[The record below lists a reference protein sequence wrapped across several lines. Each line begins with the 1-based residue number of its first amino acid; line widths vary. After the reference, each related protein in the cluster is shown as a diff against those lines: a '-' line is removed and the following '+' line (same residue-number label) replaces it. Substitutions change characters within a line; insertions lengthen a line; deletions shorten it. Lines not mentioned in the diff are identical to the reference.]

1 MDILAAE
8 RHNLSH
14 ELLFDSMGKIVYSP
28 LDDNGTEN
36 AGVGIP
42 VPSQGFV
49 HHTWPIDRLG
59 SDEDEENSQYKQDDL
74 LHTV

>member
-1 MDILAAE
+1 MDILAAG

-28 LDDNGTEN
+28 LDDNGMEN

-42 VPSQGFV
+42 
-49 HHTWPIDRLG
+49 LML
-59 SDEDEENSQYKQDDL
+59 K
-74 LHTV
+74 